1 MQRVLANRVT
11 HLVKAFVRNKLGS
24 VMLMSGLMMPVLI
37 GFAGLG
43 LDVTIW
49 YLAKRQIQTA
59 ADAGAIAGAH
69 TLAKGGSKG
78 AAQQAVDID
87 VELNNFAID
96 ATNTST
102 AHIPPITGAY
112 AGDNNAIEVYVT
124 LSQPLYFAALFGAGP
139 IDIRARAVAAKLASG
154 PGSCVLGLHPTM
166 DGTVEFSGTS
176 VSTIKC
182 GVTSNSNS
190 DESIFIFGNAT
201 LDADPVYAYGDITL
215 QGNPEFYYDEP
226 PVTYAYAA
234 DDPYENLTVPTD
246 PVNCD
251 QGNGI
256 THVTSNPGKTLL
268 PGRYC
273 GGIKVSNSTVTFEPG
288 VYILDRGDFETAGT
302 STLQMGT
309 VPDPV
314 TGTGVIFIFTA
325 TDDFGDFGP
334 ADEIGNLKIVGGTIA
349 TLNAPTSGY
358 YQGVLFFQDQRAP
371 CCQGAPLIQNSV
383 LGGSETNFEG
393 ALYFPNQ
400 EIVYSGGSD
409 LMDSC
414 LQIIG
419 AKVTFTGT
427 SIINATY
434 ENCAAAGITMIAQYW
449 VRLVE

>member
-1 MQRVLANRVT
+1 MPRILANRVT
-11 HLVKAFVRNKLGS
+11 HLVKTFARNKLGS

-78 AAQQAVDID
+78 AAQQAADID
-87 VELNNFAID
+87 VELNDFAID

-154 PGSCVLGLHPTM
+154 PGSCVLGLDPTM
-166 DGTVEFSGTS
+166 DGTVEFSGNS
-176 VSTIKC
+176 IATIKC

-215 QGNPEFYYDEP
+215 QGNPDFYYDEP
-226 PVTYAYAA
+226 PVTYGYPA

-251 QGNGI
+251 QGSGI
-256 THVTSNPGKTLL
+256 THITSNPGKILL

-273 GGIKVSNSTVTFEPG
+273 GGIKITDSTATFLPG
-288 VYILDRGDFETAGT
+288 VYILDRGHFETSGT
-302 STLQMGT
+302 STLIG
-309 VPDPV
+309 DGV
-314 TGTGVIFIFTA
+314 TFIFTA
-325 TDDFGDFGP
+325 TDGFGNFGP
-334 ADEIGNLKIVGGTIA
+334 AAEIGNLKIVGGTIA
-349 TLNAPTSGY
+349 TLSAPTSGD
-358 YQGVLFFQDQRAP
+358 YQGILFFQDQRAP
-371 CCQGAPLIQNSV
+371 CCQGAPLIKNSV
-383 LGGSETNFEG
+383 LGGSETIFTG

-400 EIVYSGGSD
+400 EIEYSGGSD
-409 LMDSC
+409 TVETCMLLVSDK
-414 LQIIG
+414 I
-419 AKVTFTGT
+419 TFTGT
-427 SIINATY
+427 SYLSSTP
-434 ENCAAAGITMIAQYW
+434 ENCEAVGIDLITQYW